1 MRYNQKTVGHMGEHM
16 GKMQPEVLSPL
27 CPKRKTKP
35 IHPTKNNKSQ
45 QFLKES
51 SCILKNKPR
60 STGYV

>member
-1 MRYNQKTVGHMGEHM
+1 MLYNPKKVGHMGEHM
-16 GKMQPEVLSPL
+16 GKMQPEVLSQAL
-27 CPKRKTKP
+27 CALKGKP
-35 IHPTKNNKSQ
+35 NQTKSQ